1 MSHCLG
7 DIKEAKFC
15 NQANPAPCGEGKQQ
29 GEEPTL
35 FITSV
40 LVCQLSSGRA
50 VHAGRALKEQRIG
63 ELKGKTASVGGGE
76 GKVTVKQNKQTNT
89 ERKKGERL
97 GSAGG
102 GRTS

>member
-7 DIKEAKFC
+7 DIKQGKFC
-15 NQANPAPCGEGKQQ
+15 NQANQAPCREGKEQ

-50 VHAGRALKEQRIG
+50 VHPGREPLRRKELENKKEKLHLLGVAR
-63 ELKGKTASVGGGE
+63 GK
-76 GKVTVKQNKQTNT
+76 
-89 ERKKGERL
+89 
-97 GSAGG
+97 
-102 GRTS
+102 